1 MNRPC
6 SSRRASG
13 VCVSGRRTGWPT
25 RGDSGGLSAVPRL
38 RGWWLF
44 VALLAGSWPVRAQE
58 AEPPEASPQPLYVS
72 VQDAERATWQYLERI
87 RPHAGITD
95 VMDASTPTPDGTDPW
110 CPVALDHEARRTL
123 ARSLWRQDSVLD
135 ETLRWSGRQL
145 LVDDRGGRERAKHE
159 LPSSADHAPASASTT
174 GDAVDEPHRVPLF
187 PSMSDAFR
195 QGFVRVINHGD
206 RRGTV
211 RVVAI
216 DDAGERRGPVTLA
229 VGADEVVHF
238 NSDDLEQG
246 NPGKGFDGGV
256 GAARGDWRLE
266 LASDLDIE
274 VLSYVRT
281 GDGFL
286 TAMHDV
292 VQERDGH
299 HHVAIFN
306 PGSNRDQVSQLRLVN
321 PGTARAVVSIRGT
334 DDAGMASAAVRAV
347 LPAMASR
354 TFTAAELESGWQGLE
369 GRLGDG
375 TGKWRLGVESEQPI
389 RVVNLL
395 ANPTG
400 HLTNLS
406 TAPVNEAGDAHT
418 VALFPAASD
427 PARQGFVRIINHSDT
442 GGEVRIVAHDDSD
455 WAYEPVTLALEPGRA
470 AHFNSEDLE
479 LGNADKGL
487 SGGIGVGQGHWRLE
501 LASELDIDVL
511 AYIRTEEGFLTAMHD
526 LAPSIGNR
534 HRIAVFNPGSNHE
547 QVSQLRLVNSG
558 TEATGVTISGV
569 DGRGDPGAGVVTLSV
584 PAGVSRT
591 VSAQELETGGAGL
604 RGSLGDGS
612 GKWQLNVASETPIR
626 VMNLLSSPTGHL
638 TNLSTA
644 PERGAN
650 ETAEEV
656 FGVMISASVS
666 QAKCV
671 NCHVAGGESG
681 HTRLVLVR
689 ASNPDHEVLNLEA
702 FRDFLAEVEDG
713 AALILEK
720 IRGVGH
726 GGGVQVAADSE
737 DYASMQNFLELLST
751 LR

>member
-1 MNRPC
+1 MRH
-6 SSRRASG
+6 G
-13 VCVSGRRTGWPT
+13 
-25 RGDSGGLSAVPRL
+25 
-38 RGWWLF
+38 WLF
-44 VALLAGSWPVRAQE
+44 VALLAGSWAGQAQE

-72 VQDAERATWQYLERI
+72 VQSAERATWEYLQRI
-87 RPHAGITD
+87 RAHAGIPD
-95 VMDASTPTPDGTDPW
+95 AGHASTPTPDGTDPW
-110 CPVALDHEARRTL
+110 CPVVQDHGARQTL
-123 ARSLWRQDSVLD
+123 TRSLWRQSSVLD
-135 ETLRWSGRQL
+135 NSPRWTGTQR
-145 LVDDRGGRERAKHE
+145 DRGARGGAKREI
-159 LPSSADHAPASASTT
+159 SWSNADHAPTSATND
-174 GDAVDEPHRVPLF
+174 DAVEPHRVPLF
-187 PSMSDAFR
+187 PSMSDRFR
-195 QGFVRVINHGD
+195 QGFVRVINHAD

-211 RVVAI
+211 RVVAV
-216 DDAGERRGPVTLA
+216 DDAGERRGPVTLS

-246 NPGKGFDGGV
+246 NPGKGLGGGV
-256 GAARGDWRLE
+256 GTAGGDWRLE
-266 LASDLDIE
+266 LVSDLDIE
-274 VLSYVRT
+274 VLSYIRT
-281 GDGFL
+281 RDGFL

-292 VQERDGH
+292 VEDRDGH
-299 HHVAIFN
+299 HRVAIFN
-306 PGSNRDQVSQLRLVN
+306 PGSNRDQVSRLRLVN
-321 PGTARAVVSIRGT
+321 LGTAEAVVSIRGT
-334 DDAGMASAAVRAV
+334 DDAGDVSDTVGTV
-347 LPAMASR
+347 LPALASR
-354 TFTAAELESGWQGLE
+354 TFTAAELESGGPGLE

-375 TGKWRLGVESEQPI
+375 AGKWRLGVESEQPI

-406 TAPVNEAGDAHT
+406 TAPANEDGDAHT

-442 GGEVRIVAHDDSD
+442 GGEVRIIAHDDSD
-455 WAYEPVTLALEPGRA
+455 WAYEPVTLTVEPGRT

-479 LGNADKGL
+479 LGNADKRL
-487 SGGIGVGQGHWRLE
+487 SHGIGAGQGHWRLE
-501 LASELDIDVL
+501 LASELDIEVL
-511 AYIRTEEGFLTAMHD
+511 AYVRTEEGFLTAMHD

-534 HRIAVFNPGSNHE
+534 HRIAVFNPGSNLD

-558 TEATGVTISGV
+558 AEATGVTISGV

-591 VSAQELETGGAGL
+591 VSAEELETGGAGL
-604 RGSLGDGS
+604 HGSLGDGS
-612 GKWQLNVASETPIR
+612 GKWQLDVAAEAPIR

-656 FGVMISASVS
+656 FGVMLSASVA

-689 ASNPDHEVLNLEA
+689 ASNRDHEVLNLEA
-702 FRDFLAEVEDG
+702 FRDFLAEVDDG

-737 DYASMQNFLELLST
+737 DYGKVENFLELLGAEASRSRLT
-751 LR
+751 PDEPVRWR